1 MRIGLVVPAG
11 HRQRFADAARIV
23 DGVELAWAVYER
35 DDEIRDLVGGLLRE
49 SRLDGLLMGLLPWA
63 HSRDLLPPS
72 LPVAVTRQVALDL
85 ALAWARARGNGWA
98 ATPVAID
105 TFDREIVDEVAGALE
120 LDAAQIATLPFD
132 PGQPIDEIVA
142 FHRKRLAETGA
153 SYLITGRTAV
163 AAILGREAA
172 VLHAAPTAETIR
184 AGLHE
189 LVLRARE
196 RQRFATG
203 LFVLGAPGSDR
214 ARVGLQHLLLHTP
227 EFADA
232 WIDQRGHR
240 ALLVFAPASLFE
252 AATRQWVGLPVLGD
266 ARDQLGMRV
275 VAGFGIGGSARL
287 SVDLAEQAAARA
299 EQEPGSVAYL
309 FTDDGVTIGPMGAIG
324 AAPPL
329 TWTHREHGALEIL
342 ATKAGLSPATLSR
355 LASVERGLGGRLISP
370 GELAKALGITDP
382 SGRRL
387 IRKLTDADLVI
398 EGGSTQVTR
407 KGRPARLYRLAIT
420 SALEAA
426 E

>member
-1 MRIGLVVPAG
+1 MRIGLVVHAV
-11 HRQRFADAARIV
+11 HRRRFADAARTV
-23 DGVELAWAVYER
+23 DGVELAWAVYDR
-35 DDEIRDLVGGLLRE
+35 DDEVRELVGGLLRDG
-49 SRLDGLLMGLLPWA
+49 RLDGLMLGLLPYA

-85 ALAWARARGNGWA
+85 ALAWAKARGNGWP

-105 TFDREIVDEVAGALE
+105 TFDREIVEEVAGALE
-120 LDAAQIATLPFD
+120 LDRREIATLPFD
-132 PGQPIDEIVA
+132 AEQPIDEIVA
-142 FHRKRLAETGA
+142 FHRRRLAETGA
-153 SYLITGRTAV
+153 GYLITGRTAV
-163 AAILGREAA
+163 AAALGNETS

-240 ALLVFAPASLFE
+240 ALLAFAPASLFE
-252 AATRQWVGLPVLGD
+252 AATRQWVGLPMLAE
-266 ARDQLGMRV
+266 ARDQLGVRV
-275 VAGFGIGGSARL
+275 VAGFGIGASARL

-309 FTDDGVTIGPMGAIG
+309 FTDDGVTIGPMGATG
-324 AAPPL
+324 SAPL
-329 TWTHREHGALEIL
+329 IWRHRENGEL
-342 ATKAGLSPATLSR
+342 AKLAARAGLSPATLSR
-355 LASVERGLGGRLISP
+355 LAAVERGLGGRLVSP

-387 IRKLTDADLVI
+387 IRKLTDAALVI
-398 EGGSTQVTR
+398 EGGSTQTTR
-407 KGRPARLYRLAIT
+407 KGRPAHLYRLAIT

>member
-1 MRIGLVVPAG
+1 MRIGLVVHAG
-11 HRQRFADAARIV
+11 HRQRFADAARTV
-23 DGVELAWAVYER
+23 DGVELAWAVYDR
-35 DDEIRDLVGGLLRE
+35 DEEIRELVGGLLRDG
-49 SRLDGLLMGLLPWA
+49 RLDGLLLGLLPYA

-72 LPVAVTRQVALDL
+72 LPIAVTRQVALDL

-120 LDAAQIATLPFD
+120 LDPAQIATLPFD
-132 PGQPIDEIVA
+132 PGQPIDEIVD
-142 FHRKRLAETGA
+142 FHRRRLAETGA
-153 SYLITGRTAV
+153 AYLITGRTAV
-163 AAILGREAA
+163 AAALGSETA
-172 VLHAAPTAETIR
+172 VVHAAPTAETIR

-203 LFVLGAPGSDR
+203 LFLLAAPGSDR

-227 EFADA
+227 EFAEA

-240 ALLVFAPASLFE
+240 ALLTFAPASLFE
-252 AATRQWVGLPVLGD
+252 VATRQWVGLPVLTE
-266 ARDQLGMRV
+266 ARDQLGVRV
-275 VAGFGIGGSARL
+275 VAGFGIGTSARL

-299 EQEPGSVAYL
+299 EQDGGSVAYL
-309 FTDDGVTIGPMGAIG
+309 FTDDGVTIGPMGAAG
-324 AAPPL
+324 DPAPL
-329 TWTHREHGALEIL
+329 AWSHREHGELESL
-342 ATKAGLSPATLSR
+342 AGKAGLSPATLSR
-355 LASVERGLGGRLISP
+355 LAAVERSLGGRLVSP
-370 GELAKALGITDP
+370 GELARALGITDP

-387 IRKLTDADLVI
+387 IRKLTDAGLVI

-420 SALEAA
+420 SALEATG
-426 E
+426 